1 MVETPLL
8 PGLVLPERQGEVV
21 YMAKPLEREAVL
33 AGYTYKL
40 RWPGSDHATYITIND
55 IESDAPAGGGPGR
68 RRRPFEIFINSK
80 NLEHY
85 AWTVALT
92 RMISAI
98 FRRGGDVSFVV
109 EELKAVFDPQGGQW
123 MGGRYV
129 PSLLAAIGGVI
140 ETHMVRTG
148 FLSPP
153 RQPETELAAA
163 TLALAAGERPAAAI
177 PDGGRR
183 RLCPRCSAQT
193 LRRQE
198 GCLVCD
204 NCGYSKC
211 N

>member
-1 MVETPLL
+1 
-8 PGLVLPERQGEVV
+8 
-21 YMAKPLEREAVL
+21 MAKPLEREAVL

-40 RWPGSDHATYITIND
+40 RWPSSDHAMYITIND
-55 IESDAPAGGGPGR
+55 IERDGPAGGGPSR
-68 RRRPFEIFINSK
+68 RQRPFEIFINSK

-129 PSLLAAIGGVI
+129 PSLLAAIGGI
-140 ETHMVRTG
+140 MEPHMFRTAS
-148 FLSPP
+148 LAPP
-153 RQPETELAAA
+153 QQPEQEEGSQAKVLAVGER
-163 TLALAAGERPAAAI
+163 AAGGAA
-177 PDGGRR
+177 DGGRR
-183 RLCPRCSAQT
+183 SVCPRCSAQS

-198 GCLVCD
+198 GCLICD

>member
-1 MVETPLL
+1 M
-8 PGLVLPERQGEVV
+8 
-21 YMAKPLEREAVL
+21 L
-33 AGYTYKL
+33 AGFTYKI
-40 RWPGSDHATYITIND
+40 RWPGSDHAMYITIND
-55 IESDAPAGGGPGR
+55 IECDGPPAGR

-140 ETHMVRTG
+140 ETHMIRTG
-148 FLSPP
+148 FLAPP
-153 RQPETELAAA
+153 RRRRERGGGGLARQG
-163 TLALAAGERPAAAI
+163 L
-177 PDGGRR
+177 GRR
-183 RLCPRCSAQT
+183 RTPAGLGQGRAGAGQVGPEPAGGEDLPALQRTIAAPAGGLPD
-193 LRRQE
+193 LR
-198 GCLVCD
+198 
-204 NCGYSKC
+204 
-211 N
+211 